1 MKAFMWLLVAA
12 LLLRRLVTGTHA
24 SKNSTNH
31 PAVHSNRS
39 DVDPRCNYKLTSNGF
54 WDATCRLNDSL
65 GPPIPFV
72 LFESLDISRNSFK
85 SVPTEFLMNQSQLR
99 NLSLAHNNISGINN
113 GSFGTLKN
121 LTILDLSFNPLQ
133 TWEGDVSSQLPNLMT
148 LDVTG
153 STWIPDSNVLTIPS
167 LKHIFGVTWSEKC
180 VNCMLFNMKKANLSV
195 PFTPNV
201 DHGNPAVKFA
211 EHGFYPFCNKHQRKC
226 APKVIRY
233 PETKKIT
240 SVPEKLFYS
249 SYIIGAIAILLNMI
263 ILITVLFSR
272 SLRQTTSMLLITNM
286 AVCDLLSGIYSV
298 IIGDLNIFHSLSTY
312 SPGDKLVIGGGVLCK
327 LSTAIFTCAQ
337 CLAAV
342 TSLLLTVEKYF
353 SIVHCMNPDRR
364 LSKKMAAV
372 FLLPFW
378 ILSLGYAL
386 SPLLNIPNLSFSATF
401 MCSVPV
407 SKNTDLFL
415 ISLGVLIA
423 LYIVNIP
430 LYVGIFL
437 FVRKSG
443 AHLGIKREAAILKK
457 IALVIGTNFVFFLT
471 PMILIITLVP
481 AKNIHNT
488 IELSN
493 DYDNQILFV
502 FGFWFPNACFGL
514 NACINPILC
523 AFRQGQFIK
532 EIRKVLNLHI
542 MPPQIVAFFSRGD
555 NGSLLSLSQL
565 GSAST
570 TQVVLYKVTHYDS

>member
-1 MKAFMWLLVAA
+1 MGWGWGLLVTFW
-12 LLLRRLVTGTHA
+12 VY
-24 SKNSTNH
+24 
-31 PAVHSNRS
+31 SNDFLS
-39 DVDPRCNYKLTSNGF
+39 Y
-54 WDATCRLNDSL
+54 
-65 GPPIPFV
+65 
-72 LFESLDISRNSFK
+72 LFHR
-85 SVPTEFLMNQSQLR
+85 
-99 NLSLAHNNISGINN
+99 
-113 GSFGTLKN
+113 
-121 LTILDLSFNPLQ
+121 DLSFNPLQ

-167 LKHIFGVTWSEKC
+167 LKHIFGVTWSEQC
-180 VNCMLFNMKKANLSV
+180 VNCMLFNMRKANRSV
-195 PFTPNV
+195 PFTPDV
-201 DHGNPAVKFA
+201 DRGNPAVKFA
-211 EHGFYPFCNKHQRKC
+211 EHGFYPFCTRNQSKYQTEC

-233 PETKKIT
+233 PSYTETKKIT
-240 SVPEKLFYS
+240 SVPERLFYS
-249 SYIIGAIAILLNMI
+249 SYIIGTIAILLNMI
-263 ILITVLFSR
+263 ILITVLSSR
-272 SLRQTTSMLLITNM
+272 SLRQTTTMLLITNM
-286 AVCDLLSGIYSV
+286 AVCDLLSGVYSV
-298 IIGDLNIFHSLSTY
+298 IMGDLNIFHSLSTY
-312 SPGDKLVIGGGVLCK
+312 SPGDKLVIGGGVFCK
-327 LSTAIFTCAQ
+327 LATAIFTSAQ

-342 TSLLLTVEKYF
+342 TSLLLTVEKYC
-353 SIVHCMNPDRR
+353 SIVQCMNPDRR
-364 LSKKMAAV
+364 LSKKMVAV
-372 FLLPFW
+372 CLLLFW

-386 SPLLNIPNLSFSATF
+386 SPLFNIPSLSFSATF

-407 SKNTDLFL
+407 SKNSDLFL

-457 IALVIGTNFVFFLT
+457 IALVIGTNFVFLLT

-493 DYDNQILFV
+493 DHDNQILFV

-532 EIRKVLNLHI
+532 EIRKVLNLH

-555 NGSLLSLSQL
+555 NGSLPSLSRL
-565 GSAST
+565 RRAST
-570 TQVVLYKVTHYDS
+570 SQVVLYKVTRYEN